1 MDSIKVCNIIAG
13 VLKCSISGMVAI
25 VICSCNGRNTKVL
38 DIRCPE
44 LVEKAEYY
52 NSQVAN
58 GDKEGPMG
66 MKMSVEYV
74 DSVYRIIQ
82 IVDESLIPIEKV
94 KLFYGNMRPN
104 MVASLSSSSGKERED
119 YQKMVDYRVTF
130 EHVVKSKSTGDVII
144 KTTFTPDEI
153 SDALSHEMTR
163 LDELKMNVASAKN
176 TLPREM
182 ETGYIMKD
190 ISCTDKVVN
199 IEIEVDEG
207 LKDFD
212 EATKIRQWAKVDQAV
227 TLADLTTGLTFHRVA
242 SNVPIGINYHFIGS
256 NRKNELTISFS
267 SDEVVKFNEV
277 MERLKD

>member
-1 MDSIKVCNIIAG
+1 MTKNNKLSLI
-13 VLKCSISGMVAI
+13 VLATLVLIS
-25 VICSCNGRNTKVL
+25 SCNGGRTKVT
-38 DIRCPE
+38 DTRCPE

-52 NSQVAN
+52 NAQVSN
-58 GDKEGPMG
+58 GDKKGPMG

-94 KLFYGNMRPN
+94 KLFYSNMRPN
-104 MVASLSSSSGKERED
+104 MVASLSSSCGKERED

-130 EHVVKSKSTGDVII
+130 EHVVKSKITGNVIV
-144 KTTFTPDEI
+144 KTIFTPDEI
-153 SDALSHEMTR
+153 ADALSHEMTR

-176 TLPREM
+176 ILPREM
-182 ETGYIMKD
+182 EAGYIMKD
-190 ISCTDKVVN
+190 ISCTDEVVN
-199 IEIEVDEG
+199 IEIEVDES

-242 SNVPIGINYHFIGS
+242 SNVPIGINYHFMGS
-256 NRKNELTISFS
+256 NGKNELTISFTA
-267 SDEVVKFNEV
+267 DEVIKFNEV
-277 MERLKD
+277 MEKIKEQQYK

>member
-1 MDSIKVCNIIAG
+1 MTKNNKLSLIA
-13 VLKCSISGMVAI
+13 LATLTLIS
-25 VICSCNGRNTKVL
+25 SCNGGRAKVT
-38 DIRCPE
+38 DTRCPE

-52 NSQVAN
+52 NAQVAN
-58 GDKEGPMG
+58 GAKDGPMG

-94 KLFYGNMRPN
+94 KMFYGNMRPN
-104 MVASLSSSSGKERED
+104 MVASLSSSNGKEREE
-119 YQKMVDYRVTF
+119 YLKMVDYRVTF

-153 SDALSHEMTR
+153 AEALSHEMTR
-163 LDELKMNVASAKN
+163 LEELKMNVASAKN

-182 ETGYIMKD
+182 EAGFIMKD
-190 ISCTDKVVN
+190 ISCTDEVVN
-199 IEIEVDEG
+199 IEIEVEER

-212 EATKIRQWAKVDQAV
+212 EATKIRQWARVDQAV

-242 SNVPIGINYHFIGS
+242 SNVPIGINYHFMGS
-256 NRKNELTISFS
+256 NGGNELTISFS
-267 SDEVVKFNEV
+267 ADEVVRFNEV
-277 MERLKD
+277 MERIKDQQYK

>member
-1 MDSIKVCNIIAG
+1 MTKNNKLSLIA
-13 VLKCSISGMVAI
+13 LATLTLIS
-25 VICSCNGRNTKVL
+25 SCNGGRAKVT
-38 DIRCPE
+38 DTRCPE

-52 NSQVAN
+52 NAQVAN
-58 GDKEGPMG
+58 GAKDGPMG

-94 KLFYGNMRPN
+94 KMFYGNMRPN
-104 MVASLSSSSGKERED
+104 MVASLSSSNGKEREE
-119 YQKMVDYRVTF
+119 YLKMVDYRVTF

-153 SDALSHEMTR
+153 AEALSHEMTR
-163 LDELKMNVASAKN
+163 LEELKMNVASAKN

-182 ETGYIMKD
+182 EAGFIMKD
-190 ISCTDKVVN
+190 ISCTDEVVN
-199 IEIEVDEG
+199 IEIEVEER

-242 SNVPIGINYHFIGS
+242 SNVPIGINYHFMGS
-256 NRKNELTISFS
+256 NGGNELTISFS
-267 SDEVVKFNEV
+267 ADEVVRFNEV
-277 MERLKD
+277 MERIKDQQYK